1 MTKKIEAI
9 VREERMNDV
18 KDALFR
24 IGILGLNIGRVQGH
38 GRTGQVALEGV
49 VADLPS
55 DLLPRV
61 QFNIVLSDH
70 NVDQTIK
77 TICQAAYTGEAGDG
91 LIFVYPVEQVVRI
104 RTGERGRQALK
115 YKGDI
120 DEQSEQAWQAELVG
134 VVSGPLLPEP

>member
-9 VREERMNDV
+9 VREEKMNDV

-24 IGILGLNIGRVQGH
+24 MGILGMNIVHVQGH
-38 GRTGQVALEGV
+38 GRTGSVALGGRAPE
-49 VADLPS
+49 LTS

-77 TICQAAYTGEAGDG
+77 TICQTAYTGESGDG

>member
-1 MTKKIEAI
+1 MTRKIEAI
-9 VREERMNDV
+9 VREEKLTDV
-18 KDALFR
+18 KNALYR
-24 IGILGLNIGRVQGH
+24 IGILGLNIVRVQGH
-38 GRTGQVALEGV
+38 GRTVQAPNF
-49 VADLPS
+49 PS
-55 DLLPRV
+55 DMLPRV

-77 TICQAAYTGEAGDG
+77 TICQAAYTGEPGDG

-120 DEQSEQAWQAELVG
+120 DEQGEQAWQAELVG

>member
-18 KDALFR
+18 KSALFR
-24 IGILGLNIGRVQGH
+24 IGILGMNIVHVQGH
-38 GRTGQVALEGV
+38 GRTQVSLDGFAG
-49 VADLPS
+49 DQPS
-55 DLLPRV
+55 DMLSRV

-70 NVDQTIK
+70 NVDETIK

-91 LIFVYPVEQVVRI
+91 LILVYPVEQVVRI

-120 DEQSEQAWQAELVG
+120 DEQGEQAWQAELVG

>member
-1 MTKKIEAI
+1 MTKKIEAV
-9 VREERMNDV
+9 VRAERMNDV
-18 KDALFR
+18 KDALYR
-24 IGILGLNIGRVQGH
+24 VGILGMNIVRVHGH
-38 GRTGQVALEGV
+38 GRTTQVASPSQ
-49 VADLPS
+49 DTDFPS
-55 DLLPRV
+55 DMLRRV

-70 NVDQTIK
+70 NVEQTIK
-77 TICQAAYTGEAGDG
+77 TICQAAYTGEPGDG

>member
-9 VREERMNDV
+9 VREDKMNDV
-18 KDALFR
+18 KNALYR
-24 IGILGLNIGRVQGH
+24 VGILGLNIMRVQGH
-38 GRTGQVALEGV
+38 GRTAQAPNF
-49 VADLPS
+49 PS
-55 DLLPRV
+55 DMLPRV

-70 NVDQTIK
+70 NVDETIK
-77 TICQAAYTGEAGDG
+77 TICQAAYTGEPGDG

-104 RTGERGRQALK
+104 RTGERGREALK

-120 DEQSEQAWQAELVG
+120 DEQGEQAWQAELVG